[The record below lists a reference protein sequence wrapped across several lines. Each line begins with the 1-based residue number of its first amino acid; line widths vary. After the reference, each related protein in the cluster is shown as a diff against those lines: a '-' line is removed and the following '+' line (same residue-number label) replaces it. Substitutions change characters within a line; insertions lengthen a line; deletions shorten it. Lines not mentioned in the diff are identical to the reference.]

1 MSQRTTDSLNTGS
14 PQTVP
19 VPKRQIS
26 PLAQAIAVLLV
37 VGVSLSAAMLVLG
50 LVLLSVTGRT
60 GYHETLAPAIIF
72 AHEGSVAFPR
82 TVADVWQGALALRPF
97 AVIEVGVLLLIATPV
112 LRVAASILLFWLEGD
127 RLYTIIAA
135 LLLALLFA
143 SVIWVS

>member
-50 LVLLSVTGRT
+50 LVLLSLTGRT

-72 AHEGSVAFPR
+72 AHEG
-82 TVADVWQGALALRPF
+82 
-97 AVIEVGVLLLIATPV
+97 
-112 LRVAASILLFWLEGD
+112 
-127 RLYTIIAA
+127 
-135 LLLALLFA
+135 
-143 SVIWVS
+143 